1 MTPESHFDH
10 SSEGRANSGRRPAAR
25 IESLQMLRGI
35 AVLMVLTYHMGG
47 YELKSGGDYI
57 LGPHAKTGA
66 AGVDLFFVI
75 SGFVMITI
83 SNRIGKGDE
92 RPGEFLLRRFFRIYP
107 LYWFYTAI
115 AFAVFRLSPNLANR
129 EGGISAT
136 SPLKSLL
143 LFPDTG
149 APLVGQGW
157 TLIHEMYF
165 YIGFGLI
172 LLGRKENRGKWLA
185 AWAAVIV
192 VVCYFWQPSWNA
204 LSPAYKVCAEL
215 IFNPLTLEFLGGCM
229 LAFVA
234 ASGFKRMGKASFML
248 GLALLVISVFLPG
261 SSWRRELVYGIPAM
275 MIVYG
280 SVSME
285 KSYGNSGPDFLKVI
299 GDASYSI
306 YLSHIFCL
314 SVCLL
319 AWKPF
324 RMAGMIDNIFFLF
337 LAVIACLCG
346 GIFSYRFIEVP
357 MQRMS
362 RRILSGS
369 HPSGKHAP

>member
-1 MTPESHFDH
+1 
-10 SSEGRANSGRRPAAR
+10 
-25 IESLQMLRGI
+25 MLRGI
-35 AVLMVLTYHMGG
+35 AVLMVLIYHIGV
-47 YELKSGGDYI
+47 YEVKSGGDYI

-83 SNRIGKGDE
+83 SSRIGRGDD
-92 RPGEFLLRRFFRIYP
+92 RPGEFLLRRIFRIYP

-115 AFAVFRLSPNLANR
+115 AFTVFRLSPNLANR
-129 EGGISAT
+129 EGGISTT

-172 LLGRKENRGKWLA
+172 LFGRKEDRGKWLA

-204 LSPAYKVCAEL
+204 LSPSFRVCAEL

-229 LAFVA
+229 LAFVT
-234 ASGFKRMGKASFML
+234 ASGFKRMGKTSFIF
-248 GLALLVISVFLPG
+248 GLAMLATSGFVP
-261 SSWRRELVYGIPAM
+261 SSSCGREFIYGIPAM
-275 MIVYG
+275 MIAYG
-280 SVSME
+280 AVAME
-285 KSYGNSGPDFLKVI
+285 KSFGDSGPNFLKEI

-306 YLSHIFCL
+306 YLSHISCL
-314 SVCLL
+314 SACLLVWKPLKIAGPIDNVIFIFLATVVCL
-319 AWKPF
+319 
-324 RMAGMIDNIFFLF
+324 G
-337 LAVIACLCG
+337 G

-357 MQRMS
+357 MQRMI
-362 RRILSGS
+362 RRILSVN
-369 HPSGKHAP
+369 PSNSKHAT